1 MVCHVPA
8 MIVNETRWSLMF
20 LGEGEKDPTDAGTH
34 LVVSVR
40 IRPTQ
45 ILGKLRRNIASKVS
59 QLCPLTSLA
68 TLVARFVTRE

>member
-34 LVVSVR
+34 LVVSAR

-45 ILGKLRRNIASKVS
+45 ILGNGANIASKVS